1 MEIGES
7 RVCEIGRAEDRPRPL
22 PLAVADFEGP
32 GGEGEGILD
41 VVFSFQVK
49 REDEGRLPPLDAPML
64 PCLTSLRAC
73 APKLIRRANDGEAGV
88 LRGALAG
95 SSSSTTAGSSPK
107 LFLNSG
113 EPVLDAVDTLAC
125 RCLANAVKG
134 DCSEVAPLRP
144 RPLVEVEMD
153 RPRRC

>member
-1 MEIGES
+1 
-7 RVCEIGRAEDRPRPL
+7 VTLADLLRAW
-22 PLAVADFEGP
+22 P
-32 GGEGEGILD
+32 GVKGFAAEEKEGE
-41 VVFSFQVK
+41 
-49 REDEGRLPPLDAPML
+49 RLVLSRSASDQLKPSPPLDAPTL

-134 DCSEVAPLRP
+134 DCSGVAPLRP